1 MKRPRQ
7 FGTSSYARL
16 CSDIPAGEYRRYDSL
31 DALPEPLR
39 SVAGFAGS
47 ANYVST
53 VVMASSTSSHP
64 PTIGGITPAPNA
76 PIIRVAPMRTDRHG
90 LDGEWHLNRDDA
102 LIFRDTRGNAWQQPA
117 ENGTAHYV
125 ALSSDSGLDEALSV
139 HALPSDPAGTL
150 EELRRSGALVHF
162 STGLGTGTT

>member
-1 MKRPRQ
+1 MKHPRQ
-7 FGTSSYARL
+7 FSSSSYTRL
-16 CSDIPAGEYRRYDSL
+16 CSDVPGGEYRRYDSL
-31 DALPEPLR
+31 DALPAPLR

-47 ANYVST
+47 SGYVT
-53 VVMASSTSSHP
+53 TLAMASSTSSHP
-64 PTIGGITPAPNA
+64 PTIGGIVPAPNR

-90 LDGEWHLNRDDA
+90 PDGEWHLNRDDV
-102 LIFRDTRGNAWQQPA
+102 LLFQDTKGNAWQQPA

-139 HALPSDPAGTL
+139 HALPSTPGGTL
-150 EELRRSGALVHF
+150 EELRRAGALVHF